1 MLHKQSRLLQRLL
14 PLRRTTKNATN
25 GFYNLLSKNKS
36 VFFLSRDPVLET
48 QGRLDQSAKNSR
60 HQRDM
65 SKKGKIFQFVVAS
78 LIGMLLLQLGQ
89 NDVSPRQ
96 SPPTRSAVE
105 LPTDV
110 DGNKRECETH
120 EARAAGDEKG
130 EIPPLLHKN
139 WWTRVATTT
148 DTAPGL
154 SVINQP
160 SLNVYSIEPSTLC
173 FDVCSANG
181 RTPSLH
187 KKKEKKSTGPSS
199 HVMSSRPLFLF
210 IYWLFMVSFFLVY
223 DGPLLSILIHQY
235 RFLKLPHV
243 R

>member
-1 MLHKQSRLLQRLL
+1 
-14 PLRRTTKNATN
+14 
-25 GFYNLLSKNKS
+25 
-36 VFFLSRDPVLET
+36 
-48 QGRLDQSAKNSR
+48 
-60 HQRDM
+60 M

-96 SPPTRSAVE
+96 SPPSRSAVE

-160 SLNVYSIEPSTLC
+160 SLNVYSIEPSTL
-173 FDVCSANG
+173 
-181 RTPSLH
+181 
-187 KKKEKKSTGPSS
+187 
-199 HVMSSRPLFLF
+199 
-210 IYWLFMVSFFLVY
+210 
-223 DGPLLSILIHQY
+223 
-235 RFLKLPHV
+235 
-243 R
+243 